1 MQQLFLIFSC
11 LTDYGNKKKQS
22 NNLPINGNEASMNLN
37 PLILTN
43 IQSSSYFKV
52 TLFKLKTYH
61 EVIDEIYYQVKHL
74 EPWERG
80 SRKTSG
86 QTGMCGGVGNVSNVS
101 LECVMTNIYI
111 KSNENVRSI
120 NSSLT
125 QKCLNIQFQR
135 IRLEALVLA
144 ELYQLLFVCCTNC
157 IRYV

>member
-1 MQQLFLIFSC
+1 MLIDFIVSEF
-11 LTDYGNKKKQS
+11 GGQKSSKKQS
-22 NNLPINGNEASMNLN
+22 NNLPVNGNEATMNLN

-86 QTGMCGGVGNVSNVS
+86 QTGMCGGVGNVSNVLS
-101 LECVMTNIYI
+101 HFVM
-111 KSNENVRSI
+111 
-120 NSSLT
+120 L
-125 QKCLNIQFQR
+125 
-135 IRLEALVLA
+135 
-144 ELYQLLFVCCTNC
+144 LLFKHVCVHY
-157 IRYV
+157 IRTSDHHF

>member
-1 MQQLFLIFSC
+1 MFV
-11 LTDYGNKKKQS
+11 TDYGNKGKKQS
-22 NNLPINGNEASMNLN
+22 NNLPINGNEATMNLN

-86 QTGMCGGVGNVSNVS
+86 QTGMCGGVGNVSNVPI
-101 LECVMTNIYI
+101 LQNVMMTFHVMKPNYHKI
-111 KSNENVRSI
+111 
-120 NSSLT
+120 
-125 QKCLNIQFQR
+125 
-135 IRLEALVLA
+135 
-144 ELYQLLFVCCTNC
+144 LLILIETGPH
-157 IRYV
+157 

>member
-1 MQQLFLIFSC
+1 
-11 LTDYGNKKKQS
+11 
-22 NNLPINGNEASMNLN
+22 MNLN

-86 QTGMCGGVGNVSNVS
+86 QTGMCGGVGNVSVVS
-101 LECVMTNIYI
+101 NILSSVLI
-111 KSNENVRSI
+111 EFSNFETTI
-120 NSSLT
+120 A
-125 QKCLNIQFQR
+125 F
-135 IRLEALVLA
+135 
-144 ELYQLLFVCCTNC
+144 
-157 IRYV
+157 

>member
-1 MQQLFLIFSC
+1 MVFGVLIVCFISE
-11 LTDYGNKKKQS
+11 YGQKGSKKQS
-22 NNLPINGNEASMNLN
+22 NTLPIYGTESTMNLN

-86 QTGMCGGVGNVSNVS
+86 QTGMCGGVGNVSN
-101 LECVMTNIYI
+101 E
-111 KSNENVRSI
+111 SN
-120 NSSLT
+120 
-125 QKCLNIQFQR
+125 
-135 IRLEALVLA
+135 VLS
-144 ELYQLLFVCCTNC
+144 
-157 IRYV
+157 